1 MADLVGK
8 TVGKYRIVARLGRGG
23 MAEVYKAYQPGL
35 DRYVGIKVLHA
46 HLVDDKDFI
55 GRFEREALAVAKL
68 RHANIVQAVDFDR
81 EGEMYFM
88 AMEFIDGPTLKDELK
103 ARKAVGKLYTLKDV
117 ARIFTALC
125 SAIDYAHARG
135 MVHRDLKPAN
145 VMINQEGQVVLT
157 DFGIARIIGATQYTQ
172 TGALSG
178 TPAYMSPE
186 QGQGERGDTRSD
198 IYSLGVMLY
207 ELVTGVVPFDG
218 DTPFAVI
225 MKHIGEPLPL
235 PTKLNRELSEGV
247 ERVILKA
254 MSKSPEDR
262 YQTAGD
268 MAKALRDAIGLAP
281 GEENMPLTIV
291 APKPEIHEIEH
302 SKEPLSAT
310 QQAVAKK
317 RVDDGATVVTP
328 SHDTATTTAPPPTKS
343 LPMLPVLIGGGVVLL
358 ILAAI
363 IGFLALRGGGGSG
376 SATETAEAV
385 ASGNATATAVANAT
399 AAAQLAEASAPTQTA
414 AVVATETAQAERDA
428 RLVEGALATAQAKQT
443 EVAQAAA
450 ATAAVEQTA
459 AAEQTAT
466 VKATA
471 DAATAIAGQKA
482 TAEADQAVIA
492 QSTAD
497 AATAVAEQA
506 ATAAAEQT
514 ATAVAEQAAEA
525 EAAAGTATAAAVASA
540 TAAAQEVVVAA
551 DTPEPVATTPP
562 APVATTPPPPPPAAI
577 SGKLAFPV
585 DNGSGKYDVFIYSV
599 PDGNLIG
606 RINGARQPNFRVDG
620 VKLLINGEGSGFGEN
635 VFEARPD
642 GGVEK
647 PVSDSPTDSYPFYSP
662 DGGRLIYSNPQ
673 LAIGSDGNYH
683 SYIFVQCG
691 MIPPAQEGDQNC
703 RDIARFGVLVPNG
716 QVGEIQGSQ
725 PVWVASPEQIIY
737 KGCNSWQGG
746 GSCGLFAAV
755 PWATKRDGNGST
767 PNKFPGVDGTS
778 AVPTDTKFG
787 LVAYHSTE
795 VGDWE
800 AFVVSAG
807 GGGKINISNSSSSS
821 DGLPTIS
828 PDGKW
833 VAFASDRG
841 GAWAVYYAPIGGGPA
856 QKMFDFPKANP
867 WGVGGDREWFN
878 ERMSWGP

>member
-68 RHANIVQAVDFDR
+68 RHSNIVQAVDFDR
-81 EGEMYFM
+81 EGDMYFM
-88 AMEFIDGPTLKDELK
+88 AMEFIDGPTLKDEIK
-103 ARKAVGKLYTLKDV
+103 ARKAAGKPYSLKEV

-186 QGQGERGDTRSD
+186 QGQGERGDARSD

-235 PTKLNRELSEGV
+235 PTRLNRELPEGV

-262 YQTAGD
+262 YQTAGE

-281 GEENMPLTIV
+281 GEESMPLIVV

-302 SKEPLSAT
+302 STGPLTAT
-310 QQAVAKK
+310 QQPHTMPGKK
-317 RVDDGATVVTP
+317 SAEDGATVVRTP
-328 SHDTATTTAPPPTKS
+328 HDTATTTAPPAFKG
-343 LPMLPVLIGGGVVLL
+343 LPMVPIFIGGGVILL
-358 ILAAI
+358 ILVGI
-363 IGFLALRGGGGSG
+363 IGVLALRGGGGSG
-376 SATETAEAV
+376 PATETAEAV
-385 ASGNATATAVANAT
+385 ARVNATATAVADAT

-414 AVVATETAQAERDA
+414 AAGATETAQAERDA

-443 EVAQAAA
+443 EIAQAIA

-459 AAEQTAT
+459 AAAQTAT
-466 VKATA
+466 VQATA
-471 DAATAIAGQKA
+471 DAATAIAAQTA
-482 TAEADQAVIA
+482 TAEAEQAALA
-492 QSTAD
+492 QATAD
-497 AATAVAEQA
+497 AAAAKEGQTAPAVSAQTAVAQ
-506 ATAAAEQT
+506 
-514 ATAVAEQAAEA
+514 AEA
-525 EAAAGTATAAAVASA
+525 STATAAAQKA
-540 TAAAQEVVVAA
+540 VVVA
-551 DTPEPVATTPP
+551 DTPEPIATTPP
-562 APVATTPPPPPPAAI
+562 APVATTPPPPPSAAI

-585 DNGSGKYDVFIYSV
+585 DNGSGKYDVFILSV
-599 PDGNLIG
+599 PDGNVIG
-606 RINGARQPNFRVDG
+606 RINGARQPNFRADG
-620 VKLLINGEGSGFGEN
+620 VKLLINGEGGGFGEN

-647 PVSDSPTDSYPFYSP
+647 AVSDSPTDSYPFYSP
-662 DGGRLIYSNPQ
+662 DGGRPVYSNPQ

-703 RDIARFGVLVPNG
+703 KDVARFGILVPNG

-725 PVWVASPEQIIY
+725 PVWTASDQIVY

-746 GSCGLFAAV
+746 GSCGLFV
-755 PWATKRDGNGST
+755 TVSWGNKRGGNGST
-767 PNKFPGVDGTS
+767 PTKLAGADGTS
-778 AVPTDTKFG
+778 TIPTDTRGG

-795 VGDWE
+795 TGDWE
-800 AFVVSAG
+800 AYVISVA
-807 GGGKINISNSSSSS
+807 GGGKINISNSPSSS

-841 GAWAVYYAPIGGGPA
+841 GVWAVYYAPIGGGPA
-856 QKMFDFPKANP
+856 QKMFDFPKPNP